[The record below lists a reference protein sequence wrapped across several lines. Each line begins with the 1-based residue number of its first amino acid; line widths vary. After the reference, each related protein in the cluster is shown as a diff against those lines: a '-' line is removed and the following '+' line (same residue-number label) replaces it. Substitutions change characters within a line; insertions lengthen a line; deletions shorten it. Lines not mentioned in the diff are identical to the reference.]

1 MGRIVFTANLQR
13 HLPAP
18 ECTFAGR
25 TVRAALDE
33 VFAANPRLRSYIVD
47 EQGRLRRHVNVFVND
62 RPVADRDGLGDA
74 LVETDEVY
82 VMQALSG
89 G

>member
-1 MGRIVFTANLQR
+1 MGRITFTANLQR
-13 HLPAP
+13 HLPVP
-18 ECTFAGR
+18 DCSFSGR

-47 EQGRLRRHVNVFVND
+47 EQGRLRRHVNVFIND
-62 RPVADRDGLGDA
+62 RPVEDRIGLSDPLA
-74 LVETDEVY
+74 ETDEVF
-82 VMQALSG
+82 VFQALSG